1 MKYICLN
8 IVTIFLLVLLFP
20 GCKKEF
26 TGLSTKANEI
36 FWVTNNGADMPV
48 RVMGN
53 TSSKVIILIV
63 HGGPGDGSY
72 DYADYKT
79 ARLREKY
86 GVAFWDQRNAGSA
99 SGNNNMDKLSLPQMI
114 NDLDVVV
121 KVLKFR
127 YEEADIFLYA
137 HSFGGLL
144 AAGYLVKD
152 SNQNQLKG
160 WIEIDGA
167 HNYTLCNTSSRK
179 MLMDTAASEI
189 NKGNYT
195 SQWQNIL
202 NYCSSHDPLSSYEIS
217 SQTETYAHSAESY
230 MGIKRNN
237 SMLSLAEDPSDQLVN
252 YYNLYH
258 TTYGID
264 FLESL
269 ETADYSSQLYK
280 IKIPSLLLWGQYD
293 FTVPPVVGIDGMTNL
308 GSSYKKLVL
317 FPHSGHHPM
326 ETDTDS
332 VEDEII
338 NFVDT
343 FK

>member
-1 MKYICLN
+1 MKYIYAIN
-8 IVTIFLLVLLFP
+8 TIFFMALLFT
-20 GCKKEF
+20 GCKKEY
-26 TGLSTKANEI
+26 TGLSTNANEI

-48 RVMGN
+48 RVKGN
-53 TSSKVIILIV
+53 TSSKIIILIV

-86 GVAFWDQRNAGSA
+86 GVAFWDQRNAGNA
-99 SGNNNMDKLSLPQMI
+99 SGNNNINKLSLPQMI
-114 NDLDVVV
+114 SDLEVIV
-121 KVLKFR
+121 KVLKLR
-127 YEEADIFLYA
+127 YEGAGIFLYA

-152 SNQNQLKG
+152 SNQNQLRG

-167 HNYTLCNTSSRK
+167 HNYPLCNTSSRK
-179 MLMDTAASEI
+179 MLMDTARSEI

-217 SQTETYAHSAESY
+217 SQTETYAHSAENY
-230 MGIKRNN
+230 MGIKRDN
-237 SMLSLAEDPSDQLVN
+237 SILPLSEDPSDQLVN
-252 YYNLYH
+252 YYNLYY
-258 TTYGID
+258 TSSGND
-264 FLESL
+264 FLKSL
-269 ETADYSSQLYK
+269 EGADYSNQLYK
-280 IKIPSLLLWGQYD
+280 IKIPSLLLWGQFD
-293 FTVPPVVGIDGMTNL
+293 FTVPPDVGEDGITNL

-326 ETDTDS
+326 ETDTDL

-338 NFVDT
+338 NFIDT

>member
-1 MKYICLN
+1 VKYICTH
-8 IVTIFLLVLLFP
+8 IAIFSLILLFT

-26 TGLSTKANEI
+26 TGLSTNANEI

-48 RVMGN
+48 RVKGN
-53 TSSKVIILIV
+53 TLSKTIILIV

-72 DYADYKT
+72 DYDDYKT

-86 GVAFWDQRNAGSA
+86 AVAFWDQRNAGSA
-99 SGNNNMDKLSLPQMI
+99 AGNSNIDKLSLPQMI
-114 NDLDVVV
+114 NDLEVIV
-121 KVLKFR
+121 KVLKSR
-127 YEEADIFLYA
+127 YEGAGIFLYA

-144 AAGYLVKD
+144 AAGYLVQD

-167 HNYTLCNTSSRK
+167 HNYPLCNTSSRK
-179 MLMDTAASEI
+179 MLMDTAQSEI
-189 NKGNYT
+189 NKGNYV

-202 NYCSSHDPLSSYEIS
+202 NYCGNHDPLTSYEIS
-217 SQTETYAHSAESY
+217 SQTEIYAHSAENY
-230 MGIKRNN
+230 VGVKQNN
-237 SMLSLAEDPSDQLVN
+237 SIRFFSDELSGQLVN
-252 YYNLYH
+252 YYNLYY
-258 TTYGID
+258 TSSGND
-264 FLESL
+264 FLKDL
-269 ETADYSSQLYK
+269 ENANYSDQLYK
-280 IKIPSLLLWGQYD
+280 IKIPSLLLWGQFD
-293 FTVPPVVGIDGMTNL
+293 FVVPPVVGEDGITNL

-326 ETDTDS
+326 ETDANL

-338 NFVDT
+338 YFIEA

>member
-1 MKYICLN
+1 MKCNCAN
-8 IVTIFLLVLLFP
+8 IITAFLLGLLFTS
-20 GCKKEF
+20 CKKEF
-26 TGLSTKANEI
+26 TRLSTNANEI

-53 TSSKVIILIV
+53 TASKIIILIV

-72 DYADYKT
+72 DYTDYKT

-99 SGNNNMDKLSLPQMI
+99 SGNNNIDKLSLPQMI
-114 NDLDVVV
+114 NDMEFIV
-121 KVLKFR
+121 KVLKLR
-127 YEEADIFLYA
+127 YEGAGIFLYA

-152 SNQNQLKG
+152 SNQNNLRG
-160 WIEIDGA
+160 WIEADGA
-167 HNYTLCNTSSRK
+167 HNYPLCNASSRK
-179 MLMDTAASEI
+179 MLMDTAVSEI
-189 NKGNYT
+189 SKGNYI

-202 NYCSSHDPLSSYEIS
+202 TYCSSHDPLSSYEIS
-217 SQTETYAHSAESY
+217 SQTETFAHNAESY
-230 MGIKRNN
+230 IGIKQKN
-237 SMLSLAEDPSDQLVN
+237 SPLFLAEDPSDQLVN

-258 TTYGID
+258 TSSGND

-269 ETADYSSQLYK
+269 ESADYSNQLYK
-280 IKIPSLLLWGQYD
+280 IKIPSLLLWGQFD
-293 FTVPPVVGIDGMTNL
+293 FTVPPVLGEDGIANL

-317 FPHSGHHPM
+317 FAHSGHHPI
-326 ETDTDS
+326 ETDTDL
-332 VEDEII
+332 VANEII
-338 NFVDT
+338 NFIDT